1 MRRFISLILIFT
13 LLLCGCSSSS
23 GRRRDSRRSDDNDRS
38 SGGFGRPAP
47 TETEPA
53 ETTARPSETAPVE
66 DDAPVYSFAL
76 EPIMWDT
83 ATLGQVAVPA
93 GFSAETT
100 VNCCDD
106 TTCLGYPL
114 RVSET
119 LISESADAMLFYKA
133 GELYMQRVSSGYF
146 SHNEGALDQQLYIF
160 MKTYETAP
168 SCCDEIAALI
178 APGAVYVG
186 DEDMSNYQMYSNS
199 REEEYYALLESGQVP
214 GMTLDWSEMTAAQ
227 RLYSVQLNGVE
238 CAICVLC
245 EVKAYQI
252 TTAGYGFSDTSIF
265 WDIPGYYVMVC
276 PMSDYE
282 ENHDNIFQ
290 VFIDNTK
297 VNDEFV
303 DFNEAL
309 AGEISS
315 DVINNWN
322 MQCAASSAYASA
334 MTAMTFASV
343 ESNMNY
349 GTYSSDQFSD
359 YIFDQNDYTLS
370 DGSSVQISTSY
381 DYVYEGDNGVVY
393 YSNSAFT
400 QPGGSTQLYPN

>member
-1 MRRFISLILIFT
+1 MRRFLSVVIILS
-13 LLLCGCSSSS
+13 LLLCGCSTGSSK
-23 GRRRDSRRSDDNDRS
+23 RDSRRSGSNGG
-38 SGGFGRPAP
+38 SGNSGFNRPDT
-47 TETEPA
+47 TETESV
-53 ETTARPSETAPVE
+53 ETTSGPIETAPVE
-66 DDAPVYSFAL
+66 DDAPVYSFEL
-76 EPIMWDT
+76 EPMMWDT

-93 GFSAETT
+93 GFTAETT

-146 SHNEGALDQQLYIF
+146 SHNEGELDQELYIF

-199 REEEYYALLESGQVP
+199 REAEYYSLLESGQVP

-227 RLYSVQLNGVE
+227 RLYSAQLNGVE

-303 DFNEAL
+303 DFNEAI
-309 AGEISS
+309 AREISS
-315 DVINNWN
+315 DVISNWN
-322 MQCAASSAYASA
+322 MQCAASSAYAAA
-334 MTAMTFASV
+334 MQAMTFASV

-393 YSNSAFT
+393 YSNSAFAE
-400 QPGGSTQLYPN
+400 PGGATQLYPN

>member
-23 GRRRDSRRSDDNDRS
+23 GRHRDSRRSDDNDRS

-53 ETTARPSETAPVE
+53 ETTARPTETAPVE

-93 GFSAETT
+93 GFSEETT

-146 SHNEGALDQQLYIF
+146 SHNEGELDQELYIF

-199 REEEYYALLESGQVP
+199 REEEYYELLESGQVP

-252 TTAGYGFSDTSIF
+252 TTAGYGFSDTSIY
-265 WDIPGYYVMVC
+265 WYIPGYYIMVC

-303 DFNEAL
+303 DFNEAI
-309 AGEISS
+309 AREISS

-322 MQCAASSAYASA
+322 MQCAASSAYAAA
-334 MTAMTFASV
+334 MQAMTFASV

-349 GTYSSDQFSD
+349 GSYSSDQFSD

>member
-1 MRRFISLILIFT
+1 MRRFLSVVIILS
-13 LLLCGCSSSS
+13 LLLCGCSTGSSK
-23 GRRRDSRRSDDNDRS
+23 RDSRRSGSNGG
-38 SGGFGRPAP
+38 SGNSGFNRPDT
-47 TETEPA
+47 TETEPV
-53 ETTARPSETAPVE
+53 ETTSGPAETAPVE
-66 DDAPVYSFAL
+66 DDAPVYSFEL
-76 EPIMWDT
+76 EPMMWDT

-93 GFSAETT
+93 GFTAETT

-199 REEEYYALLESGQVP
+199 REEEYYELLVSGQVP

-227 RLYSVQLNGVE
+227 RLYSAQLNGVE

-303 DFNEAL
+303 DFNEAI
-309 AGEISS
+309 AGEIAS

-322 MQCAASSAYASA
+322 MQCAASSAYAAA

-393 YSNSAFT
+393 YSNSAFAE
-400 QPGGSTQLYPN
+400 PGGATQLYPN

>member
-1 MRRFISLILIFT
+1 MRRFISLVLIFT

-23 GRRRDSRRSDDNDRS
+23 GRRRDSRRSDDSDRS

-53 ETTARPSETAPVE
+53 ETTARPTETAPVE

-76 EPIMWDT
+76 EPMMWDT

-146 SHNEGALDQQLYIF
+146 SHNEGELDQELYIF

-186 DEDMSNYQMYSNS
+186 DEDMSNYQIYSNS

-227 RLYSVQLNGVE
+227 RLYSVQLDGVE

-252 TTAGYGFSDTSIF
+252 TTAGYGFSDTSIY
-265 WDIPGYYVMVC
+265 WDIPGYYIMVC

-303 DFNEAL
+303 DFNEAI
-309 AGEISS
+309 AREISS

-322 MQCAASSAYASA
+322 MQCAASSAYAAA

-393 YSNSAFT
+393 YSNSAFAE
-400 QPGGSTQLYPN
+400 PGGATQLYPN

>member
-1 MRRFISLILIFT
+1 MRRFLSVVIILS
-13 LLLCGCSSSS
+13 LLLCGCSTGSSK
-23 GRRRDSRRSDDNDRS
+23 RDSRRSGSNGG
-38 SGGFGRPAP
+38 SGNSGFNRPDT
-47 TETEPA
+47 TETESV
-53 ETTARPSETAPVE
+53 ETTSGPIETAPVE
-66 DDAPVYSFAL
+66 DDAPVYSFEL
-76 EPIMWDT
+76 EPMMWDT

-93 GFSAETT
+93 GFTAETT

-146 SHNEGALDQQLYIF
+146 SHNEGELDQELYIF

-168 SCCDEIAALI
+168 LCCDEIAALI

-199 REEEYYALLESGQVP
+199 REAEYYSLLESGQVP

-227 RLYSVQLNGVE
+227 RLYSAQLNGVE

-303 DFNEAL
+303 DFNEAI
-309 AGEISS
+309 AREISS
-315 DVINNWN
+315 DVISNWN
-322 MQCAASSAYASA
+322 MQCAASSAYAAA
-334 MTAMTFASV
+334 MQAMTFASV

-349 GTYSSDQFSD
+349 GSYSSDQFSD

-393 YSNSAFT
+393 YSNSAFAE
-400 QPGGSTQLYPN
+400 PGGATQLYPN

>member
-1 MRRFISLILIFT
+1 MRRFLSVVIILS
-13 LLLCGCSSSS
+13 LLLCGCSTGSSK
-23 GRRRDSRRSDDNDRS
+23 RDSRRSGSNGG
-38 SGGFGRPAP
+38 SGNSGFNRPDT

-53 ETTARPSETAPVE
+53 ETTARPTETAPVE
-66 DDAPVYSFAL
+66 DDAPVYSFSL
-76 EPIMWDT
+76 EPMMWDT

-93 GFSAETT
+93 GFTAETT

-146 SHNEGALDQQLYIF
+146 SHNEGELDQQLYIF
-160 MKTYETAP
+160 MKTYEDA
-168 SCCDEIAALI
+168 SACCDEIAALI

-199 REEEYYALLESGQVP
+199 REAEYYSLLESGQVP

-227 RLYSVQLNGVE
+227 RLYSAQLNGVE

-322 MQCAASSAYASA
+322 MQCAASSAYAAA

-393 YSNSAFT
+393 YSNSAFAE
-400 QPGGSTQLYPN
+400 PGGATQLYPN

>member
-1 MRRFISLILIFT
+1 MRRFLSVVIILS
-13 LLLCGCSSSS
+13 LLLCGCSTGSSK
-23 GRRRDSRRSDDNDRS
+23 RDSRRSGSNGG
-38 SGGFGRPAP
+38 SGNSGFNRPDT
-47 TETEPA
+47 TETEPV
-53 ETTARPSETAPVE
+53 ETASGPAETAPVE
-66 DDAPVYSFAL
+66 DDAPVYSFEL
-76 EPIMWDT
+76 EPMMWDT

-199 REEEYYALLESGQVP
+199 REEEYYELLVSGQVP

-227 RLYSVQLNGVE
+227 RLYSAQLNGVE

-322 MQCAASSAYASA
+322 MQCAASSAYAAA

-370 DGSSVQISTSY
+370 DGSNVQISTSY

-393 YSNSAFT
+393 YSNSAFAE
-400 QPGGSTQLYPN
+400 PGGATQLYPN